1 MSERSRIQ
9 HAYARAPEVPEGGP
23 REAGCAGLA
32 EGGYVSAASTARD
45 GPTRPPPLVP
55 RLAATVLARLTA
67 SPTAARC
74 VRFFDDQG
82 GRVLAIIALNLVG
95 ALSFTATPFILRH
108 LIDHGLAVPGTS
120 ALLPQVAL
128 LLVVFV
134 FDAVTGAASRVIGS
148 RLGETVTRR
157 VTVTVHDHLLRLPFG
172 FFPGQRQGELLS
184 LFGNDVHEVRAAV
197 SVSMPHAITA
207 AVTAM
212 VGTATVFVL
221 EWRLS
226 LLAVLLAPG
235 VFALTT
241 LGRRRGRELTRQH
254 IKLRSAH
261 FAQLADTS
269 GVAGALHVRLFGRT
283 DHESARFATVAD
295 DLERIAVRRTR
306 VSAVA
311 GLMSSAG
318 AAVAVVAVMGF
329 GGWLVSSGRT
339 SIGTLIAFAS
349 ALLYAYRPVT
359 SLAESRSDL
368 LEAGVGVERIFG
380 LLDIP
385 PDPRNLPT
393 TTTTTTATGTTRA
406 TARAAASTTTSTT
419 GQRADIAGQRAG
431 TAVREPVPGQ
441 RCAPAATRA
450 APDLLIDR
458 VWFRYRQGRQD
469 AWSAAGRDPRRRWW
483 YVGDPDED
491 PATLRG
497 GRGDPA
503 GDDTQRWNLRDLTLD
518 VRSGEKTAVVG
529 SSGAG
534 KSTLGSLLAGIY
546 QPDRGRILCG
556 GVDLAVMDWEEL
568 RALVGVVPQDP
579 YLFHDTIAT
588 NIRYGRLEA
597 SDEEVA
603 TAAVD
608 AGLRPLLDKLPR
620 GVETMVGARGYQ
632 LSGGERQ
639 RLALARVLLADPP
652 VLVLDEATSQLD
664 SLTENVV
671 QEALSRLGTGRT
683 RVVIA
688 HRLSTIV
695 DADAIHVLDAGTVVE
710 QGTHGELL
718 AAGGAYAR
726 LYARQVGQEQPAS
739 HQ

>member
-1 MSERSRIQ
+1 M
-9 HAYARAPEVPEGGP
+9 
-23 REAGCAGLA
+23 
-32 EGGYVSAASTARD
+32 
-45 GPTRPPPLVP
+45 
-55 RLAATVLARLTA
+55 
-67 SPTAARC
+67 
-74 VRFFDDQG
+74 
-82 GRVLAIIALNLVG
+82 
-95 ALSFTATPFILRH
+95 
-108 LIDHGLAVPGTS
+108 
-120 ALLPQVAL
+120 
-128 LLVVFV
+128 
-134 FDAVTGAASRVIGS
+134 
-148 RLGETVTRR
+148 
-157 VTVTVHDHLLRLPFG
+157 
-172 FFPGQRQGELLS
+172 
-184 LFGNDVHEVRAAV
+184 
-197 SVSMPHAITA
+197 
-207 AVTAM
+207 
-212 VGTATVFVL
+212 
-221 EWRLS
+221 
-226 LLAVLLAPG
+226 
-235 VFALTT
+235 
-241 LGRRRGRELTRQH
+241 
-254 IKLRSAH
+254 
-261 FAQLADTS
+261 
-269 GVAGALHVRLFGRT
+269 
-283 DHESARFATVAD
+283 
-295 DLERIAVRRTR
+295 
-306 VSAVA
+306 
-311 GLMSSAG
+311 
-318 AAVAVVAVMGF
+318 
-329 GGWLVSSGRT
+329 
-339 SIGTLIAFAS
+339 
-349 ALLYAYRPVT
+349 
-359 SLAESRSDL
+359 
-368 LEAGVGVERIFG
+368 
-380 LLDIP
+380 
-385 PDPRNLPT
+385 
-393 TTTTTTATGTTRA
+393 
-406 TARAAASTTTSTT
+406 
-419 GQRADIAGQRAG
+419 
-431 TAVREPVPGQ
+431 PGQ

-491 PATLRG
+491 PATLHG
-497 GRGDPA
+497 GRGDTA
-503 GDDTQRWNLRDLTLD
+503 GDDMQRWNLRDLALD

-579 YLFHDTIAT
+579 YLFHETIAT

-726 LYARQVGQEQPAS
+726 LYARQLGQEQPAS